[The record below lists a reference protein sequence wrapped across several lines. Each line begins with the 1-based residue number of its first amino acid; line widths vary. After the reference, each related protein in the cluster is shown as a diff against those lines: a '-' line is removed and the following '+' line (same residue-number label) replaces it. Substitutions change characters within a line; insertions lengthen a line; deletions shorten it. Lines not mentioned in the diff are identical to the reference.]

1 MREFVFTLTYETGAD
16 PLMDAFAATPEAGST
31 ALVCPV
37 SESEVWRLDRVTGP
51 AETVERA
58 AALIADEE
66 RDLLSISDR
75 GCAGR
80 RYSDVLSASARRAV
94 VYTRVSEAVRCDAVA
109 LIARRYLTGG
119 VLAEVTRRESEE
131 RWRILTESDEKVGM
145 LYDTLGGTLREGI
158 SFRFEHLEDATEPP
172 SNPFASL
179 SLRPEQRQVL
189 ELAAEMGY
197 YETPRETTL
206 DDLAAELDCPR
217 STVSYRLRRAEA
229 QVVAGFL
236 STT

>member
-1 MREFVFTLTYETGAD
+1 MREFAFTLTYETGVD
-16 PLMDAFAATPEAGST
+16 PLMDTLAGAPEARST

-37 SESEVWRLDRVTGP
+37 SDSEVWRLDRVTGP
-51 AETVERA
+51 PETVERA

-66 RDLLSISDR
+66 RDLLSVSDR
-75 GCAGR
+75 GCAGT
-80 RYSDVLSASARRAV
+80 RYSDVLVASARRAV
-94 VYTRVSEAVRCDAVA
+94 VYTRVSEASRCDAVS
-109 LIARRYLTGG
+109 LIASRYLEGG
-119 VLAEVTRRESEE
+119 VLAEVTRRESEA

-145 LYDTLGGTLREGI
+145 LYDTLGGTLRAGI

-189 ELAAEMGY
+189 ELAAERGY

-229 QVVAGFL
+229 ELVAGFL

>member
-1 MREFVFTLTYETGAD
+1 MREFVFTLTYDSGAD
-16 PLMDAFAATPEAGST
+16 PVMDAFAAAPNARAT

-37 SESEVWRLDRVTGP
+37 AESAVWRLDTVTGP
-51 AETVERA
+51 PETVERVT
-58 AALIADEE
+58 ALITDEE
-66 RDLLSISDR
+66 RDLFSVSDR
-75 GCAGR
+75 GCVGR

-94 VYTRVSEAVRCDAVA
+94 VYTRVSEATRCDAVS

-119 VLAEVTRRESEE
+119 VFAEVTRRESEE
-131 RWRILTESDEKVGM
+131 RWRLLTESDERVGM
-145 LYDTLGGTLREGI
+145 LYDTLGGSLRDEI

-179 SLRPEQRQVL
+179 SLRPEQQQVL

-229 QVVAGFL
+229 QLVSSFI
-236 STT
+236 

>member
-1 MREFVFTLTYETGAD
+1 MREFVFTLTYETGID
-16 PLMDAFAATPEAGST
+16 PLMDVLADAPEAGST

-51 AETVERA
+51 PETIERA

-66 RDLLSISDR
+66 RDLLSVSDR
-75 GCAGR
+75 ACAGR
-80 RYSDVLSASARRAV
+80 RYSDVLSASGRQAV
-94 VYTRVSEAVRCDAVA
+94 VYTRVSEATRCDAVS

-119 VLAEVTRRESEE
+119 VFAEVTRRESEE
-131 RWRILTESDEKVGM
+131 RWRVLTESDEKVGM
-145 LYDTLGGTLREGI
+145 LYDTVGGTLREGI
-158 SFRFEHLEDATEPP
+158 SFRFDHLEDATESP
-172 SNPFASL
+172 SNPFRSL

-197 YETPRETTL
+197 YETPRATTL

-229 QVVAGFL
+229 EIVSGFL

>member
-1 MREFVFTLTYETGAD
+1 MREFAFTLTYETGVD
-16 PLMDAFAATPEAGST
+16 PLMDALAAAPEAGST

-37 SESEVWRLDRVTGP
+37 SESEVWRLDTVTGP
-51 AETVERA
+51 PQTVERA
-58 AALIADEE
+58 AALVADEE
-66 RDLLSISDR
+66 RDLLSVSDR

-80 RYSDVLSASARRAV
+80 RHSDVLSASARRAV
-94 VYTRVSEAVRCDAVA
+94 VYTRVSDATRCDAVS
-109 LIARRYLTGG
+109 LIARRYLSGG
-119 VLAEVTRRESEE
+119 VLASVTRRESEE
-131 RWRILTESDEKVGM
+131 RWRVLTESDEKVGM

-158 SFRFEHLEDATEPP
+158 AFRFDHLEEATEPP

-179 SLRPEQRQVL
+179 SLRPEQRRVL
-189 ELAAEMGY
+189 ELAAERGY

-229 QVVAGFL
+229 ALVASFL
-236 STT
+236 SGT

>member
-1 MREFVFTLTYETGAD
+1 MREFVFTLTYETGVD
-16 PLMDAFAATPEAGST
+16 PLMDTLAAAPEARST
-31 ALVCPV
+31 ALVCPG

-51 AETVERA
+51 QETVERA
-58 AALIADEE
+58 AALIADEN
-66 RDLLSISDR
+66 RDLISVSDR

-80 RYSDVLSASARRAV
+80 RYSDVLSVSARRAV
-94 VYTRVSEAVRCDAVA
+94 VYTRVSEATRCDAVS

-119 VLAEVTRRESEE
+119 VFAEVTRRGSEA
-131 RWRILTESDEKVGM
+131 RWRILMESDEKVGM
-145 LYDTLGGTLREGI
+145 LYDTVGGTLREGI
-158 SFRFEHLEDATEPP
+158 TYRFEHLEDATESP

-229 QVVAGFL
+229 ELVAGFI

>member
-1 MREFVFTLTYETGAD
+1 MREFVFTLTYETGVD
-16 PLMDAFAATPEAGST
+16 PLMDAFAAAPEARST

-51 AETVERA
+51 SETVERA
-58 AALIADEE
+58 AALIADEG
-66 RDLLSISDR
+66 RDLISVSAR
-75 GCAGR
+75 GCAGHR
-80 RYSDVLSASARRAV
+80 HSDVLSASARRAV
-94 VYTRVSEAVRCDAVA
+94 VYTRVSEATRCDAVS

-131 RWRILTESDEKVGM
+131 RWRILTESDENVGM

-158 SFRFEHLEDATEPP
+158 TYRFEHLEDATEPP

-229 QVVAGFL
+229 EVVAGFL